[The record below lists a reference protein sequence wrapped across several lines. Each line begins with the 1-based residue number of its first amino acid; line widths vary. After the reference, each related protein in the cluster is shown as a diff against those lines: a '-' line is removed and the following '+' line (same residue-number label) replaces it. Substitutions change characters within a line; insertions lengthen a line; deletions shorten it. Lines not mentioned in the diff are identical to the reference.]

1 VRAEGAGYGHRT
13 ARLSKKTELG
23 AHWDRLEPGCSLRDQ
38 NKRILAGDEREK
50 QWVLGE
56 VPGDQHTTGEIRD
69 VRDQVRPASHLLPVG
84 TVLVPG
90 DQMLDLED
98 TGRDRRQA

>member
-1 VRAEGAGYGHRT
+1 M
-13 ARLSKKTELG
+13 
-23 AHWDRLEPGCSLRDQ
+23 
-38 NKRILAGDEREK
+38 
-50 QWVLGE
+50 
-56 VPGDQHTTGEIRD
+56 
-69 VRDQVRPASHLLPVG
+69 RPASHLLPVG